1 MPEQKRPWEG
11 TLLKSLHSVSMEK
24 ETPPHKRKDKAGA
37 EPSPQRGMPGVSPID
52 ADAFSRRAGEIIA
65 KSVAPSGE
73 KSGGSPQQR
82 RKA

>member
-1 MPEQKRPWEG
+1 MPEEKRPWEG
-11 TLLKSLHSVSMEK
+11 TVLKSLHSVSMEK

-37 EPSPQRGMPGVSPID
+37 EPSPQRGMPGVSPIG
-52 ADAFSRRAGEIIA
+52 ANAFSRRAGKA
-65 KSVAPSGE
+65 VAPSGE